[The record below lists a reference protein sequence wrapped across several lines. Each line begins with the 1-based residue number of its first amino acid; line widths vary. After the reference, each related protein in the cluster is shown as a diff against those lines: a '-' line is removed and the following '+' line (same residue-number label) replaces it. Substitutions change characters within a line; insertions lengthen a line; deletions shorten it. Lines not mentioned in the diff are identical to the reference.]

1 MMDHWVVFIT
11 IGVALALFT
20 WGKIRYDIVSIIALM
35 TLVVWGIVPAED
47 AFIGFGHPAVI
58 TVAAVLIVSRALQN
72 SGLIDV
78 IAGRLMNL
86 GDSLLIQI
94 GVLCGL
100 VSITSAFINNIGA
113 IAVMMPVAI
122 QLARKNNTPP
132 SYVLMPIAF
141 SSILGG
147 TMTLIGTPP
156 NIVIATFRKA
166 EIGSAFGMFDFSPVG
181 VGITIIGIGFITLLG
196 WRLLPRRRGE
206 ASEEDK
212 FGIEDYTTEVRIK
225 SDSEIKGKTLGEL
238 KEVTQADINLLGLIR
253 NKQRIHTP
261 EPRFELKRGDVLI
274 IEAETGELETFVG
287 NSGAEI
293 VGGRKFREDA
303 EGSKDISTA
312 EIVVRADSQLIG
324 KTASEINM
332 RSKYGVNLLAV
343 SRQKKQMRQQI
354 SNIRFKAGDV
364 LLIQGRTHR
373 LDDAISSMD
382 CLPLAERKLRIGK
395 PRKIFLS
402 LGIFGGFVASAVTGI
417 LPVQI
422 AFTFA
427 ALLLILTR
435 TVSIREIYESIDW
448 PIIVLLGAMIPI
460 GEALE
465 TTGGADL
472 LASNLLEI
480 SSGVPIWITLGIL
493 LLGTLF
499 LSSVINNVATV
510 VLMAPIG
517 IRVASGLEASVD
529 PFLMAIAVGASC
541 AFLTPVGHQSN
552 TLVMGPGGYTFSDYL
567 RLGIPLTIL
576 IFLVGVPLIMI
587 FWPT

>member
-1 MMDHWVVFIT
+1 MDHWVVFIT

-324 KTASEINM
+324 KTAAEINM

>member
-324 KTASEINM
+324 KTAAEINM